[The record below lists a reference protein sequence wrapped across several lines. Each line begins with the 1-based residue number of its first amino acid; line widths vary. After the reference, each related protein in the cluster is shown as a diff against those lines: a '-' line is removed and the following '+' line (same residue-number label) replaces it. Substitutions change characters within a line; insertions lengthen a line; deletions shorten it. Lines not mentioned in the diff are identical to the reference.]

1 MRVVLKVGLGL
12 AAVVAIVAGVG
23 TTLPVDHVAT
33 RTLAL
38 NRSTDEVWGVLTDF
52 RGQLTWRRELTS
64 VELVP
69 GTSRETWLEDTGD
82 GAIPFETTEAM
93 PPARLVRTIADTTL
107 PFGGR
112 WVYTLSAADGG
123 TRLTITEEGK
133 VFNPIFRFVSHF
145 FLDQG
150 ATIEGVM
157 QGLASHFGEE
167 PRITP

>member
-1 MRVVLKVGLGL
+1 MRVALKVVLGMVVIV
-12 AAVVAIVAGVG
+12 AAVAGVG
-23 TTLPVDHVAT
+23 ATLPVDHVAT

-38 NRSTDEVWGVLTDF
+38 NRPADEVWGVLTDY
-52 RGQLTWRRELTS
+52 RGQLTWRKELTS

-82 GAIPFETTEAM
+82 GAIPFETTEAI
-93 PPARLVRTIADTTL
+93 PPTRLVRTIADSTL

-112 WVYTLSAADGG
+112 WVYTLSATDGG

-145 FLDQG
+145 FLDQA